1 MKNFN
6 KSLLN
11 ICILLFALDGNA
23 QSTHTLMPTSGNC
36 ALLLTLPVP
45 YGMDVSKSS
54 EDGPGTYQTGY
65 NFIGIMS
72 FTGGNSAKLSGKII
86 NPTFNTKDSPYL
98 ASNSTVIIN
107 EFLGLI
113 SPLSK
118 FNGFEG
124 GYLMT
129 CTGNIKGKSK
139 SLIMTGVPT
148 NSGKTIVVV
157 LSDGTSPGP
166 GSGVCQF

>member
-1 MKNFN
+1 MNKFY

-11 ICILLFALDGNA
+11 VFIILFSLGCNA
-23 QSTHTLMPTSGNC
+23 QSTFTLMPTSGNC

-45 YGMDVSKSS
+45 YGVDVSKSS
-54 EDGPGTYQTGY
+54 EDGPGTYRTGY

-98 ASNSTVIIN
+98 ASNSTEIIN
-107 EFLGLI
+107 EFLGTI

-118 FNGFEG
+118 YNGFEG

-129 CTGNIKGKSK
+129 FTGSIQGKSK